1 MYILKYNNFF
11 DYSLNENEDHI
22 DYYIE
27 CLKWTN
33 RMDCSYPYSLNYFTN
48 KLLNYTLCLYK
59 IDDCVKFFFNSES
72 IIFLNNKDNNNF
84 MFYILNEI
92 DRDNNYWKMDNRL
105 IEFTTEIQE
114 SLLSFM
120 ILMFRNMHQ
129 NIFLN
134 DKFNKNYKVYNKGFI
149 KFEYD
154 MLLYNIFIVSDLI
167 KLSNILMNFIKQNNS
182 YSSSSN
188 DFFDKFDD
196 DLSTKDMFDNHEDI
210 NIHTV
215 CRQLFHD
222 ISSYDAQ
229 ILYNSIISK

>member
-1 MYILKYNNFF
+1 
-11 DYSLNENEDHI
+11 
-22 DYYIE
+22 
-27 CLKWTN
+27 
-33 RMDCSYPYSLNYFTN
+33 
-48 KLLNYTLCLYK
+48 
-59 IDDCVKFFFNSES
+59 
-72 IIFLNNKDNNNF
+72 